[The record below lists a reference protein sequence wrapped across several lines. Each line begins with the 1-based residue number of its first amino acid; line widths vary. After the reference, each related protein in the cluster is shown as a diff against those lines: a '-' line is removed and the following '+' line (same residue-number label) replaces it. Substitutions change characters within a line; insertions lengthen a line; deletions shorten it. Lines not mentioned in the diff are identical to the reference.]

1 MLRQWQVECVENA
14 LESYSNHKKHYL
26 CLATPGAGKTI
37 MAAEVAA
44 RLKQQGLIDLILCFS
59 PSLAIAESIKMTFSN
74 RLGCTFNGGIG
85 SIGGSYT
92 YQNML
97 YMKDDF
103 WKAVNQHRVLIV
115 FDEIHHC
122 AGTSLD
128 DANAWGLEILTK
140 MQQQAAYT
148 LALTGTPWRS
158 DTAPIVLAS
167 YTNPDGLIECDYTY
181 GLRQAIN
188 DKVCRSPK
196 IVLVDNDQ
204 LTVNKSNNEIATFSS
219 IAEMLSNEL
228 IPYQAIISNPEAM
241 RHVIKLGCQKLQQIR
256 HENPAAG
263 GLVVA
268 ASVDHATEVLEILRT
283 ELNQTAVIV
292 TYRHDEPL
300 SEIAAFRTG
309 DVQWIVSVGMISEG
323 TDIPRLQVCC
333 HLSAVKTEL
342 YFRQVLGRI
351 LRISKAKNQ
360 EAWLYT
366 FAETNLNEFAERI
379 AIDIPE
385 TNVIQRISSELNDD
399 LFIGSDFAVA
409 PKTRQIES
417 SVDLYGDLLT
427 LDNLEWDTANNSS
440 HINVKTTSVLCN
452 KLSFDNLYLSTN
464 FRERLIDS
472 FGIF

>member
-1 MLRQWQVECVENA
+1 MLRQWQVECVDSA
-14 LESYSNHKKHYL
+14 LAAYSNQKKHYL

-59 PSLAIAESIKMTFSN
+59 PSLVIAESIQMTFSN

-97 YMKDDF
+97 FMKDDF
-103 WKAVNQHRVLIV
+103 WKAVNQHRVLVV

-140 MQQQAAYT
+140 MQQQAVYT

-158 DTAPIVLAS
+158 DTTPIVLAS
-167 YTNPDGLIECDYTY
+167 YSNPDGLIECDYTY
-181 GLRQAIN
+181 GLRQAIE

-204 LTVNKSNNEIATFSS
+204 LTVNKSNNETATFRS
-219 IAEMLSNEL
+219 IAELLSNEL

-241 RHVIKLGCQKLQQIR
+241 RHVLKLGCQKLQQIR
-256 HENPAAG
+256 AKNPMAG

-268 ASVDHATEVLEILRT
+268 SSVEHATEILEILRS
-283 ELNQTAVIV
+283 EFNQTVVIV

-300 SEIAAFRTG
+300 TEIAAFRTG

-351 LRISKAKNQ
+351 LRISNAINQ

-385 TNVIQRISSELNDD
+385 TNVIQRVRSEINGD
-399 LFIGSDFAVA
+399 LFVERDLVIEPETHIEA
-409 PKTRQIES
+409 TR
-417 SVDLYGDLLT
+417 VGRNCGFLM
-427 LDNLEWDTANNSS
+427 LDNLEWNSAS
-440 HINVKTTSVLCN
+440 KSNHINVKITSTLSK
-452 KLSFDNLYLSTN
+452 KLSFDNLYISTN

-472 FGIF
+472 FGMF